1 MNSSHFQNSSFFH
14 LVLVKKS
21 HFHGKWTISKKL
33 AIFGPKI
40 AVANRDRPHGA
51 FYLFFTGIEFAP
63 VHSIVEKNC
72 LFILT
77 TIFSV
82 KITIKNY
89 WMRIATELKEVF
101 VAMVEFRSWIQEK
114 FELFWDILSI
124 LSNCICL
131 LLHNFSFDFDFVTF

>member
-1 MNSSHFQNSSFFH
+1 MIDL
-14 LVLVKKS
+14 LVV
-21 HFHGKWTISKKL
+21 
-33 AIFGPKI
+33 
-40 AVANRDRPHGA
+40 
-51 FYLFFTGIEFAP
+51 FYLFVTGIEFAP
-63 VHSIVEKNC
+63 VHSFFEKNC

-101 VAMVEFRSWIQEK
+101 VAMVEFKSWIQEK

-131 LLHNFSFDFDFVTF
+131 LLHNFPFDFEFGTF